1 MDAAAIAV
9 IVLVSLVALLS
20 LALVILWWLD
30 SRITAKQ
37 NALDKQKQAGGVKQ
51 SRLVKEEVY
60 LRVKGGRAGV
70 LRELPVKTVVVEQP
84 QPQPPAPIIEEYKEE
99 FTGGLANMVIP
110 ESPPLPEEEAEEF
123 VNAEPVKQPFTVAL
137 NNINAFNR
145 SLYNMFAAYM
155 QEISNVT
162 AENNVYDVTYRYFKR
177 RIVRAE
183 VSGGAVVLKFYLFH
197 KELARAISAE
207 DAAGLKAGVSNIT
220 LTSEKGLAYSKHMVK
235 AMVKEVNACII
246 SKCKRLK
253 K

>member
-1 MDAAAIAV
+1 MDAATIAV

-37 NALDKQKQAGGVKQ
+37 NALDKQIQAGEVKQ

-99 FTGGLANMVIP
+99 FTGVTANTVISEP
-110 ESPPLPEEEAEEF
+110 LPLPEKEAEEP
-123 VNAEPVKQPFTVAL
+123 VYTDPVKEPFDIAL
-137 NNINAFNR
+137 NKTDGYNR

-155 QEISNVT
+155 QEISNVSV
-162 AENNVYDVTYRYFKR
+162 ENNVYDVTYRYFKR

-183 VSGGAVVLKFYLFH
+183 VKDGAVVLKFYLFH
-197 KELARAISAE
+197 KELVRAISAE

-220 LTSEKGLAYSKHMVK
+220 LTSEKGLAYSKQMVK
-235 AMVKEVNACII
+235 AMVKEVNAYII
-246 SKCKRLK
+246 SKCKRLQK
-253 K
+253 